1 MVNYDG
7 IKFIGEGRCPVNHQ
21 SSSQQRWQF
30 SLFIS
35 SRHGSNNFW
44 HEIQCHVRHRA
55 SISNSQVLQLP
66 NGSKIQD
73 AQLRLWGHSSFNH
86 QRKDGYFLKSI
97 FGDRRMKQW
106 PSENKVT
113 AVCLIFFK
121 EMQPSRAKD
130 NPTGYQSQHM
140 TKRTINV
147 SYSSFGSGVILS
159 LQFGQVILTHRHI
172 RLELTVCTVLY
183 SVHTDVATGMCSRNC
198 RAWWPHFFSAVIE
211 SLRKA
216 LICWNT
222 PISWFSSLSLCRAL
236 VGEFQSRKRWIVSR

>member
-86 QRKDGYFLKSI
+86 QRKDGYFLKSNRCTVRS
-97 FGDRRMKQW
+97 GYRRMK
-106 PSENKVT
+106 PRPYKVSAACSEN
-113 AVCLIFFK
+113 
-121 EMQPSRAKD
+121 S
-130 NPTGYQSQHM
+130 PTGYQSQHM

-159 LQFGQVILTHRHI
+159 PCSLGKSYSHI
-172 RLELTVCTVLY
+172 NTSGWSWLCVLY
-183 SVHTDVATGMCSRNC
+183 CIVFRSYWCCHRYVQCSRNC
-198 RAWWPHFFSAVIE
+198 RTWWPHFFSAVIE